1 MRAQDGEVKHF
12 NIEAVRGIT
21 VLEALIHVYR
31 NEDATLG
38 FRYSCTVGRCY
49 SCLMRMNGHTIVSC
63 REVLVDGAVLEPML
77 NRAAIRDLAT
87 EDPLL
92 KPSRNIKDKL
102 QP

>member
-1 MRAQDGEVKHF
+1 MRGQDGSVRGF
-12 NIEAVRGIT
+12 GIDAARGIT

-49 SCLMRMNGHTIVSC
+49 SCLMRMNGKTVVSC
-63 REVLVDGAVLEPML
+63 REPLVDGAMLEPML

-92 KPSRNIKDKL
+92 KPSRER
-102 QP
+102 